1 MDRRIKRLLG
11 LLLCLMLLV
20 PVAVGHGAAGAYAT
34 EAGTAVSEAPAP
46 EASEAPIPETDE
58 TPAPEVSETPIPETG
73 ETPVPETGEA
83 PVPEMDETP
92 APEVSETPIQQTG
105 ETPAPEVSETPVP
118 EADETPIPE
127 AGETPAPA
135 VSETPIPE
143 ADGPAALY
151 EALLAAATRE
161 EAAALLSGL
170 DAAGAEAFAAA
181 LSGAQR
187 EALLAHFTALR
198 GTPPAQRTVPFTH
211 AGPLLPPVR
220 VAAAALRR
228 AARSDGGEQSN
239 LKLGKTVRSNGDGTY
254 TITLEAYT
262 TGEVI
267 DTTHTMPVDVVLV
280 LDQSGS
286 MADPF
291 GSTTRQ
297 AAMKSAVNGFID
309 AVHEKYAPE
318 ADHRIALV
326 TFGSNA
332 STLRG
337 WTSADDAGRNAL
349 RAAVD
354 GLPRSPSGATNV
366 AAGMTQAAALMDG
379 GYGYTGPNTLRQQVV
394 IVFTD
399 GVPTTQ
405 SDFDTGVAN
414 RALTAARG
422 LKQDGVTV
430 YTIGIFE
437 GAQADQ
443 LHGDAWDYA
452 IYDDVPCSGEPG
464 SYWGGSWAAGLFG
477 SNDFDAMDVP
487 AGNRFLNYLSTNFAN
502 SSAIGITRGSYNPGG
517 HILGGGTGWRI
528 DKNETR
534 TDTGYYLTA
543 SNAGELENIFQ
554 SIGGQIATPGIE
566 LGSETVVRD
575 VLSDYFVLPAGAGPD
590 DIRLYTA
597 AYDGTAFGARE
608 AAQGLR
614 AAVDAAAG
622 TVAVDGFD
630 FNANFVSDV
639 PREGGFYGRKLIM
652 EFTVQPRAGFLGGN
666 GVPTNAAAS
675 GVYAGGGAAEPVGA
689 FPVPTAD
696 VPIPAIVVT
705 AEPADV
711 YLFGGLTQE
720 QLLARAAA
728 QAGGVSLDLAAE
740 NFGLEPWQTAYVA
753 LTAAAGPAGG
763 LAGLTEDGVYTV
775 TAAIAPRASGA
786 AQRSEGS
793 AEAAVRV
800 FRPELTFADST
811 IYLGETADYAQ
822 NLVSAAWKHG
832 DEAANE
838 AAMGAPPQLTLAY
851 EPGAAAFRQDT
862 DVSAAVS
869 IGGRDATAYTT
880 MVNTG
885 GGAADHQFTVFVK
898 ACSLTITK
906 TGAAQQSDSFLFD
919 VTDEAGA
926 VRTVAVHGNG
936 SVTICGLPVGTY
948 TVCERESWSW
958 RYEGGRTARAALTH
972 EAPSAAVT
980 IENRVNNGFW
990 LGGDSY
996 QTNAYSGG
1004 E

>member
-34 EAGTAVSEAPAP
+34 AAGTAASETPAPETGETPAPETGETPAPETGETPVPEADETPVPETGEVPVPEMDETPAPEVSEAPM
-46 EASEAPIPETDE
+46 
-58 TPAPEVSETPIPETG
+58 PEVSETPIPETG
-73 ETPVPETGEA
+73 ETP
-83 PVPEMDETP
+83 
-92 APEVSETPIQQTG
+92 APEVSEAPIQQT
-105 ETPAPEVSETPVP
+105 
-118 EADETPIPE
+118 
-127 AGETPAPA
+127 GETPAPA

-198 GTPPAQRTVPFTH
+198 GTPPVQRTVPFTH

-464 SYWGGSWAAGLFG
+464 SYWGGS
-477 SNDFDAMDVP
+477 NDFAAMDVP

-502 SSAIGITRGSYNPGG
+502 SSAIGITKGSYNPGG

-575 VLSDYFVLPAGAGPD
+575 VLSDYFALPAGAGPD

-689 FPVPTAD
+689 FPVPAAD
-696 VPIPAIVVT
+696 VPIPAIAVT

-775 TAAIAPRASGA
+775 TAAIAPKASGA

-885 GGAADHQFTVFVK
+885 DGAADHQFTVFVK

-936 SVTICGLPVGTY
+936 SVTIGGLPVGTY
-948 TVCERESWSW
+948 TVRERESWSW
-958 RYEGGRTARAALTH
+958 RYEGGRTARAALTR

-980 IENRVNNGFW
+980 IENRVDNGFW

>member
-34 EAGTAVSEAPAP
+34 AAGTAASETPAPETGETPAPETGETPAPEVSEAPMP
-46 EASEAPIPETDE
+46 EAGETPVPETDE
-58 TPAPEVSETPIPETG
+58 TPIPEADEMPAPETGETPVPEVSETPIPETG
-73 ETPVPETGEA
+73 ETP
-83 PVPEMDETP
+83 
-92 APEVSETPIQQTG
+92 APEVSEAPIQQT
-105 ETPAPEVSETPVP
+105 
-118 EADETPIPE
+118 
-127 AGETPAPA
+127 GETPAPA

-198 GTPPAQRTVPFTH
+198 GTPPVQRTVPFTH

-464 SYWGGSWAAGLFG
+464 SYWGGS
-477 SNDFDAMDVP
+477 NDFDAMDVP

-502 SSAIGITRGSYNPGG
+502 SSAIGITKGSYNPGG

-575 VLSDYFVLPAGAGPD
+575 VLSDYFALPAGAGPD

-696 VPIPAIVVT
+696 VPIPAIAVT

-753 LTAAAGPAGG
+753 LTAAAGPADG
-763 LAGLTEDGVYTV
+763 LTGLTEDGVYTV
-775 TAAIAPRASGA
+775 TAAIAPKASGA

-851 EPGAAAFRQDT
+851 EPGAGAFRQDT

-936 SVTICGLPVGTY
+936 SVTIGGLPVGTY
-948 TVCERESWSW
+948 TVRERESWSW
-958 RYEGGRTARAALTH
+958 RYEGGRTARAALTR

>member
-1 MDRRIKRLLG
+1 MDKRIKRLLA
-11 LLLCLMLLV
+11 LLSCLALLV
-20 PVAVGHGAAGAYAT
+20 PVAVGHGAIGAYAT
-34 EAGTAVSEAPAP
+34 EDGVAVIETATPAPETAATPVP

-58 TPAPEVSETPIPETG
+58 TPIPEVSE
-73 ETPVPETGEA
+73 A
-83 PVPEMDETP
+83 PM
-92 APEVSETPIQQTG
+92 
-105 ETPAPEVSETPVP
+105 PEVSETPVP

-198 GTPPAQRTVPFTH
+198 GTPPVQRTVPFTY

-326 TFGSNA
+326 TFGSTA
-332 STLRG
+332 STLWG
-337 WTSADDAGRNAL
+337 WTNVDADGARELKSAIDSLGN
-349 RAAVD
+349 
-354 GLPRSPSGATNV
+354 PYNQSTNV

-452 IYDDVPCSGEPG
+452 FYDDVPCSGEPG

-502 SSAIGITRGSYNPGG
+502 SSAIGITKGSYNPGG
-517 HILGGGTGWRI
+517 HILGGGTGWCI
-528 DKNETR
+528 DENETR

-639 PREGGFYGRKLIM
+639 PREGGFYGRKLIV
-652 EFTVQPRAGFLGGN
+652 EFAVQPRDGFLGGN
-666 GVPTNAAAS
+666 GVPTNDAAS
-675 GVYAGGGAAEPVGA
+675 GVYANAGAAQAIEA
-689 FPVPTAD
+689 FPLPAVD
-696 VPIPAIVVT
+696 VPIPAVVVT
-705 AEPADV
+705 ATPADV
-711 YLFGGLTQE
+711 YLLGGLTGE
-720 QLLARAAA
+720 ELLRRVTAT
-728 QAGGVSLDLAAE
+728 AGGVSLNPAPEAE
-740 NFGLEPWQTAYVA
+740 NFGLAPWQNAFVDLSATVA
-753 LTAAAGPAGG
+753 PPGG
-763 LAGLTEDGVYTV
+763 LTELTEDGVYTATV
-775 TAAIAPRASGA
+775 AVAPKTPGTAVV
-786 AQRSEGS
+786 SEGS
-793 AEAAVRV
+793 DRAAVRV
-800 FRPELTFADST
+800 FRPVLTFRDST
-811 IYLGETADYAQ
+811 IFLGERADYAD
-822 NLVSAAWKHG
+822 NLVSTAWKHG
-832 DEAANE
+832 GEVANE
-838 AAMGAPPQLTLAY
+838 AAMGEPPALTLDYDPLA
-851 EPGAAAFRQDT
+851 GAFVRDT
-862 DVSAAVS
+862 DVDVAAG
-869 IGGRDATAYTT
+869 IGGRDVTADTT
-880 MVNTG
+880 MINTG
-885 GGAADHQFTVFVK
+885 DGAADHRFTVYVK
-898 ACSLTITK
+898 ACSLTIRK
-906 TGAAQQSDSFLFD
+906 TGAADAGDSFLFA
-919 VTDEAGA
+919 VTNGAGFSM
-926 VRTVAVHGNG
+926 TVVIHGNG
-936 SVTICGLPVGTY
+936 SVTIRNLPVGTY
-948 TVCERESWSW
+948 TVTEDGDWSW
-958 RYEGGRTARAALTH
+958 RYEAGQTGEATLTRACPDGMVVIA
-972 EAPSAAVT
+972 
-980 IENRVNNGFW
+980 NRMEDDQW
-990 LGGDSY
+990 LGGDCY
-996 QTNAYSGG
+996 CPNVYTDEA
-1004 E
+1004 

>member
-34 EAGTAVSEAPAP
+34 AAGTAVSETPAP
-46 EASEAPIPETDE
+46 EASEAP
-58 TPAPEVSETPIPETG
+58 APEVSEAPAPEISEAPIPEAD
-73 ETPVPETGEA
+73 ETPMPEA
-83 PVPEMDETP
+83 DETP

-198 GTPPAQRTVPFTH
+198 GTPPVQRTVPFTH

-228 AARSDGGEQSN
+228 AAHSDGGEQSN

-502 SSAIGITRGSYNPGG
+502 SSAIGITKGSYNPGG

-575 VLSDYFVLPAGAGPD
+575 VLSDYFALPAGAGPD

-608 AAQGLR
+608 AAQGLH

-696 VPIPAIVVT
+696 VPIPAIAVT

-763 LAGLTEDGVYTV
+763 LTGLTEDGVYTV

-786 AQRSEGS
+786 AQRSEDS

-811 IYLGETADYAQ
+811 IYLGERADYAD
-822 NLVSAAWKHG
+822 NLVSTAWKHG
-832 DEAANE
+832 GEVADE
-838 AAMGAPPQLTLAY
+838 AAMGEPPALTLDYDPLA
-851 EPGAAAFRQDT
+851 GAFVRDT
-862 DVSAAVS
+862 DVDVAAG
-869 IGGRDATAYTT
+869 IGGRDVTAYTT
-880 MVNTG
+880 MINTG
-885 GGAADHQFTVFVK
+885 DGAADHRFTVYVK
-898 ACSLTITK
+898 ACSLTIRK
-906 TGAAQQSDSFLFD
+906 TGAADAGDSFLFA
-919 VTDEAGA
+919 VTNGAGFSM
-926 VRTVAVHGNG
+926 TVVVHGNG
-936 SVTICGLPVGTY
+936 SVTIRNLPVGVY
-948 TVCERESWSW
+948 TVTEDGDWSW
-958 RYEGGRTARAALTH
+958 RYEAGRTGEATLTRACPDGMVVIA
-972 EAPSAAVT
+972 
-980 IENRVNNGFW
+980 NRLEDDQW
-990 LGGDSY
+990 LGGDCY
-996 QTNAYSGG
+996 CTNVYTDEA
-1004 E
+1004 

>member
-34 EAGTAVSEAPAP
+34 AAGTAASETPAPETGETPAPEVSEAPIP
-46 EASEAPIPETDE
+46 ETGETPVPETDE
-58 TPAPEVSETPIPETG
+58 TPAPEVSE
-73 ETPVPETGEA
+73 A
-83 PVPEMDETP
+83 PM
-92 APEVSETPIQQTG
+92 PEVSETPIQQTG
-105 ETPAPEVSETPVP
+105 ETPAPEESETPVP
-118 EADETPIPE
+118 EADETPAPE

-198 GTPPAQRTVPFTH
+198 GTPPVQRTVPFTH

-464 SYWGGSWAAGLFG
+464 SYWGGS
-477 SNDFDAMDVP
+477 NDFDAMDVP

-502 SSAIGITRGSYNPGG
+502 SSAIGITKGSYNPGG

-689 FPVPTAD
+689 FPVPAAD
-696 VPIPAIVVT
+696 VPIPAIAVT

-753 LTAAAGPAGG
+753 LTAAAGPADG
-763 LAGLTEDGVYTV
+763 LTGLTEDGVYTV
-775 TAAIAPRASGA
+775 TAAIAPKASGA
-786 AQRSEGS
+786 AQRSEDS

-936 SVTICGLPVGTY
+936 SVTIGGLPVGTY
-948 TVCERESWSW
+948 TVRERESWSW
-958 RYEGGRTARAALTH
+958 RYEGGRTARAALTR

-980 IENRVNNGFW
+980 IENRVDNGFW

>member
-34 EAGTAVSEAPAP
+34 AAGTAASETPAP
-46 EASEAPIPETDE
+46 EASEAPAPEVSEAPIPETGETPVPETDE
-58 TPAPEVSETPIPETG
+58 TPAPEVSE
-73 ETPVPETGEA
+73 A
-83 PVPEMDETP
+83 PM
-92 APEVSETPIQQTG
+92 PEVSETPIQQTG

-198 GTPPAQRTVPFTH
+198 GTPPVQRTVPFTH

-349 RAAVD
+349 RAAVN

-464 SYWGGSWAAGLFG
+464 SYWGGSNA
-477 SNDFDAMDVP
+477 FDAMDVP

-502 SSAIGITRGSYNPGG
+502 SSAIGITKGSYNPGG

-575 VLSDYFVLPAGAGPD
+575 VLSDYFALPAGAGPD

-608 AAQGLR
+608 AAQGLH

-666 GVPTNAAAS
+666 GVPTNTAAS

-689 FPVPTAD
+689 FPVPAAD
-696 VPIPAIVVT
+696 VPIPAIAVT

-728 QAGGVSLDLAAE
+728 QADGVSLDLAAE

-763 LAGLTEDGVYTV
+763 LTGLTEDGVYTV

-786 AQRSEGS
+786 AQRSEDS

-851 EPGAAAFRQDT
+851 EPGAGAFRQDT

-936 SVTICGLPVGTY
+936 SVTIGGLPVGTY

-958 RYEGGRTARAALTH
+958 RYEGGRTARAALTR

-980 IENRVNNGFW
+980 IENRVDNGFW